1 MINKMICIKESDGL
15 SLPHY
20 SVIYGEIYS
29 CKESKRYDDCYEVSV
44 TDDEDDG
51 RTMLYIGLFYKKLFL
66 TQAEWRD
73 KQINSIL
80 DDE

>member
-1 MINKMICIKESDGL
+1 MVCIKDSIGV

-20 SVIYGEIYS
+20 SVKSGEFYS
-29 CKESKRYDDCYEVSV
+29 CKESKRYEDCYEV
-44 TDDEDDG
+44 TIAFEDDG
-51 RTMLYIGLFYKKLFL
+51 DGCKDSLYIGLFYKKLFL

-80 DDE
+80 DE

>member
-1 MINKMICIKESDGL
+1 MIKVICIKDSNGI

-20 SVIYGEIYS
+20 SVKNGEFYI
-29 CKESKRYDDCYEVSV
+29 CNESKRYEDCYEVNIVS
-44 TDDEDDG
+44 DDFED
-51 RTMLYIGLFYKKLFL
+51 MLYIGLFYKKLFL

-80 DDE
+80 EDD